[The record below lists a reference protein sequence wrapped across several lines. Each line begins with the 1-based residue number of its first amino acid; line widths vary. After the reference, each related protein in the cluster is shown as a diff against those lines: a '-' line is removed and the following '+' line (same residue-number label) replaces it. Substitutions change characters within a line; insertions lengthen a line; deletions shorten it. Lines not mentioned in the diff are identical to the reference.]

1 MSASISPLRQSE
13 ATSRWGA
20 SEYVWETIPTGM
32 GRSAARAQR
41 PAAPVLRPRLQRA
54 DFDNIGSFIF
64 NADMIIST
72 CTLTGEAWVPG
83 PDQDSSIRSQG
94 ELDLNT
100 ASVKDLSRVSG
111 VNVKDLERLVE
122 NRPYRDWDH
131 VRRASSLDEA
141 SILKLQ
147 SGGVIIGT

>member
-1 MSASISPLRQSE
+1 M
-13 ATSRWGA
+13 
-20 SEYVWETIPTGM
+20 
-32 GRSAARAQR
+32 
-41 PAAPVLRPRLQRA
+41 
-54 DFDNIGSFIF
+54 
-64 NADMIIST
+64 
-72 CTLTGEAWVPG
+72 PG

-111 VNVKDLERLVE
+111 VNLKDLERLVE

-131 VRRASSLDEA
+131 VRRASNLDEA

-147 SGGVIIGT
+147 SGGAIIGT